1 MTENRAARYERVY
14 EQLRGLIE
22 GKSPDLVAAMAT
34 VCGVLHAK
42 MPHHL
47 WTGFYRVVGD
57 QLHVGPYEGVV
68 ACQVLRGGG
77 VCLRAVETRA
87 AVVVP
92 DVSAFPG
99 HIACDRRARSEIAV
113 PLLKDRR
120 AVAVLDVDSNEL
132 AQFTA
137 DDAEPLERIL
147 GLLTPYL

>member
-1 MTENRAARYERVY
+1 MTEDRGARYERIY

-34 VCGVLHAK
+34 ICSVLHGK
-42 MPHHL
+42 MPHHF

-57 QLHVGPYEGVV
+57 ELHVGPYEGAV

-87 AVVVP
+87 AVVVS

-99 HIACDRRARSEIAV
+99 HITCDKRARSEIAV
-113 PLLKDRR
+113 PVLKDGRV
-120 AVAVLDVDSNEL
+120 VAVLDVDSTEL
-132 AQFTA
+132 AQFTSE
-137 DDAEPLERIL
+137 DAAPLERIL
-147 GLLTPYL
+147 GLLAPYA